1 MLYPDFNELVS
12 LKNRKSRLKHS
23 SKRAVNSIAPGDHFS
38 PLRGQGLEFDS
49 VREYVLGDDIR
60 NIDWRVTARMGKPH
74 LKLFRQE
81 RERHIVI
88 CVDMNQ
94 SMRFGTRNTFKSVQ
108 AAHIAAILGGRALA
122 NNDRVSGCLFGDV
135 PEALQFFAPSRS
147 SKSFYSMLKML
158 ASPVCQQH
166 DISLE
171 TALLPICQVAHTG
184 SLIYVI
190 SDFMQINKNMH
201 EQAVFHRLRKNC
213 DVVFI
218 AVNDQADKSIDP
230 VGLLGFSSNNTKCV
244 VNTSD
249 HAGRK
254 AFKDQWDQNRQY
266 LYEVTAKLKIPLIEL
281 TTESKLQQALALEL
295 KRINAKRKQR

>member
-12 LKNRKSRLKHS
+12 LKNRKARLKHPS
-23 SKRAVNSIAPGDHFS
+23 NRLVNSIAPGDNFS
-38 PLRGQGLEFDS
+38 TLRGQGLEFDS
-49 VREYVLGDDIR
+49 VREYVPGDDIR

-81 RERHIVI
+81 HERHIVI

-108 AAHIAAILGGRALA
+108 AAHVAAILGGRALA

-135 PEALQFFAPSRS
+135 PEALQFFAPSRNR
-147 SKSFYSMLKML
+147 KSLYPVLKML
-158 ASPVCQQH
+158 AAPFSEQH
-166 DISLE
+166 TISLE
-171 TALLPICQVAHTG
+171 RALEAICRGAQTG

-190 SDFMQINKNMH
+190 SDFMEIKNNVH
-201 EQAVFHRLRKNC
+201 EQMVMHRLSKKC
-213 DVVFI
+213 QVVFI
-218 AVNDQADKSIDP
+218 AVNDPADKEICP
-230 VGLLGFSSNNTKCV
+230 VGLLGFSASNSKWV

-254 AFKDQWDQNRQY
+254 VFKDQWDQNRQY
-266 LYEVTAKLKIPLIEL
+266 LYELTAKLKIPLIEL
-281 TTESKLQQALALEL
+281 TTQSELHQVLAVEL
-295 KRINAKRKQR
+295 KRITGKRKLR